1 MQSGDR
7 VVEFSLV
14 SERDAQVAVRFRILG
29 LERDRL
35 SARCDGLRHL
45 AKVSQQD
52 TEIDVRFS
60 EIRIDS
66 YGLANEIN
74 SKLYLSSTGHDDA
87 K

>member
-1 MQSGDR
+1 MQSGDG

-35 SARCDGLRHL
+35 SARYDGLRHP

-52 TEIDVRFS
+52 PKIDVRFR
-60 EIRIDS
+60 EIRIDRN
-66 YGLANEIN
+66 GLCHEIN
-74 SKLYLSSTGHDDA
+74 SKLYLSSTRHNDA